1 MAVSNGS
8 DCLSLVQRHGNGT
21 GATGTVGS
29 ALLTALAD
37 RDVTVRAAARSPPG
51 EGPTDEWVAFDFERA
66 ETWGGAL
73 DGVDAL
79 FLLRPPQLSR
89 VGPIRRFVD
98 AMARVGVAR
107 CVVLSVLGAERNPLL
122 PHRRIERHVAASG
135 LDWTFLRPSFF
146 TQNLLEVHGE
156 ALERG
161 EIAVPAGDGETSFVD
176 ARDVSCVA
184 AVALTE
190 PGHGGVAY
198 DLTGPAAL
206 TYDEVAAV
214 GSEVLGFPV
223 DYTAPSLPAFVAGSL
238 RADRPLAFS
247 LVMAGIYT
255 TARLG
260 LAGRVTDDVEAVLG
274 RPPRDVRTFF
284 EDYQAELTTA

>member
-1 MAVSNGS
+1 MTRTV
-8 DCLSLVQRHGNGT
+8 LVT

-37 RDVTVRAAARSPPG
+37 RDATVRAAAREPPG
-51 EGPTDEWVAFDFERA
+51 DGPADEWVAFDFERP
-66 ETWGGAL
+66 ETWGAAL
-73 DGVDAL
+73 DGVEAL

-89 VGPIRRFVD
+89 VGPIRSFVD
-98 AMARVGVAR
+98 AAARVGVTHS
-107 CVVLSVLGAERNPLL
+107 VVLSVLGAERNPLL

-146 TQNLLEVHGE
+146 TQNLLEVHGD
-156 ALERG
+156 ALRRG

-176 ARDVSCVA
+176 ARDVGSVA
-184 AVALTE
+184 AVTLTE
-190 PGHGGVAY
+190 AGHDGVAY

-206 TYDEVAAV
+206 PYDEVAAV
-214 GSEVLGFPV
+214 AREVLGYPV
-223 DYTAPSLPAFVAGSL
+223 EYTNPSLPAFVGRSL
-238 RADRPLAFS
+238 RAGRPLGVA

-260 LAGRVTDDVEAVLG
+260 LAGRVTDDVERVLG
-274 RPPRDVRTFF
+274 RPPRDVRTYF
-284 EDYQAELTTA
+284 EDYRDELTAA

>member
-1 MAVSNGS
+1 MTRTV
-8 DCLSLVQRHGNGT
+8 LVT

-37 RDVTVRAAARSPPG
+37 SDVSVRAAARSPPG
-51 EGPTDEWVAFDFERA
+51 EGPADEWVAFDFERP
-66 ETWGGAL
+66 ETWGAAL

-79 FLLRPPQLSR
+79 FLLRPPQLSQ
-89 VGPIRRFVD
+89 VGPITEFVD
-98 AMARVGVAR
+98 AAARVGVAHS
-107 CVVLSVLGAERNPLL
+107 VVLSVLGAEKNPLL

-146 TQNLLEVHGE
+146 TQNLLEVHGD
-156 ALERG
+156 ALRQG

-176 ARDVSCVA
+176 ARDVGRVA
-184 AVALTE
+184 ATALTE
-190 PGHGGVAY
+190 PGHDGVAY

-214 GSEVLGFPV
+214 ASDVLGYPV
-223 DYTAPSLPAFVAGSL
+223 EYTSPSLPGFVLGSL
-238 RADRPLAFS
+238 RAGRPLGFA

-260 LAGRVTDDVEAVLG
+260 LAGRVTGDVERVLG
-274 RPPRDVRTFF
+274 RPPRDVRAFF
-284 EDYQAELTTA
+284 EAHRAELPPA